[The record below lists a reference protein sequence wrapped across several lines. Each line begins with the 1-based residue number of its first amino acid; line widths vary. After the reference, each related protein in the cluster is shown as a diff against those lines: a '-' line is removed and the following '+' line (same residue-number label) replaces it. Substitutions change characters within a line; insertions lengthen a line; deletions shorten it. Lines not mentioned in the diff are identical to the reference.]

1 MNVHRP
7 SCQLLFLSDVTQK
20 WNVTTNCIKNPP
32 MYNLTKMRHLCPEYF
47 HAARQKNTHGISN
60 ALFRILFCE
69 RAWNIDISDLVKW
82 AV

>member
-1 MNVHRP
+1 
-7 SCQLLFLSDVTQK
+7 
-20 WNVTTNCIKNPP
+20 

-69 RAWNIDISDLVKW
+69 RA
-82 AV
+82 